1 MAHPRADACVGWA
14 SPTIIANRFPLVGD
28 AHPTPDRFFS
38 KNSSS
43 TRFPRS
49 FSRFGCTGIVG
60 AHKRLLTTGPPVSKM
75 LERTDAELVEA
86 ARKGDVSSFGELYR
100 RHYAAMVGVAYCAV
114 SDHHLAEDAAQE
126 AFAVACRDLGR
137 LRRVDRFAP
146 WLGAICRKVAR
157 RAAKSR
163 FRHPLPE
170 EPIAAADTDANDG
183 RLAIVRQSVRRLPE
197 RAREVVLLHYF
208 SGLSYEEIAAA
219 LGISPQAVHGR
230 LIRARQ
236 KMAEYLRRNGS
247 GT

>member
-1 MAHPRADACVGWA
+1 MWQACDETVTERNHFMAHLG
-14 SPTIIANRFPLVGD
+14 
-28 AHPTPDRFFS
+28 FS
-38 KNSSS
+38 W
-43 TRFPRS
+43 
-49 FSRFGCTGIVG
+49 V
-60 AHKRLLTTGPPVSKM
+60 
-75 LERTDAELVEA
+75 
-86 ARKGDVSSFGELYR
+86 
-100 RHYAAMVGVAYCAV
+100 MVLGYGAV

-137 LRRVDRFAP
+137 LRRVDRFAQ

-170 EPIAAADTDANDG
+170 EPIAAADANDNDG

-219 LGISPQAVHGR
+219 LGISSQAVHGR
-230 LIRARQ
+230 LIRARR
-236 KMAEYLRRNGS
+236 KMAEYLRRNGW